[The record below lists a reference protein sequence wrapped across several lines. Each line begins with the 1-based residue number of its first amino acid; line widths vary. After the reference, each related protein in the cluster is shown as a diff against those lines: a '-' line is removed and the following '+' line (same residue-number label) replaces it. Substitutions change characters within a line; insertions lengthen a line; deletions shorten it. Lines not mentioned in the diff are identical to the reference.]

1 MLQLTQDA
9 ASPSANVR
17 RQALRALRQRG
28 ESETLRVLA
37 RLVGDAETDIREGAV
52 AGAIGVYVQRPA
64 KRSFNGAA
72 DAFDVARFRVQPWPV
87 PGELSAAL
95 LKALADDEPAV
106 RRDAAYALGIVLT
119 PPVADAVAFE
129 IMASLSDRE
138 PRVRI
143 AAARALGHLRVQAA
157 GVPLIGR
164 VNDEDLDVRLA
175 SMRALGDL
183 RDQRAVSA
191 LTDQFSFYVRGAAGR
206 SAIGALAAI
215 GHPTSIPLFEAQTRS
230 AYPAH
235 RKSAYEGLARSG
247 RAGTAAPRIE
257 AAMAVEKDKRV
268 LTAMAFAL
276 ASAGLPGI
284 DRVLDALTDR
294 NLADDA
300 LGYLVALGQPRA
312 AAVIARLG
320 DPNPVVRE
328 QIAIAIG
335 FIGGPEAAAALKAA
349 TGESD
354 PDVRHAIDVAQFRV
368 ARAAAPPAKGS

>member
-1 MLQLTQDA
+1 
-9 ASPSANVR
+9 
-17 RQALRALRQRG
+17 
-28 ESETLRVLA
+28 
-37 RLVGDAETDIREGAV
+37 
-52 AGAIGVYVQRPA
+52 
-64 KRSFNGAA
+64 
-72 DAFDVARFRVQPWPV
+72 
-87 PGELSAAL
+87 
-95 LKALADDEPAV
+95 
-106 RRDAAYALGIVLT
+106 
-119 PPVADAVAFE
+119 
-129 IMASLSDRE
+129 
-138 PRVRI
+138 
-143 AAARALGHLRVQAA
+143 
-157 GVPLIGR
+157 
-164 VNDEDLDVRLA
+164 
-175 SMRALGDL
+175 
-183 RDQRAVSA
+183 
-191 LTDQFSFYVRGAAGR
+191 VRGAAGR

-320 DPNPVVRE
+320 DTNPVVRE